1 MNKLQVIK
9 TMYTFIFIR
18 VVYFNCLYTVSTG
31 VYIDIHMCKS
41 NASLHSLTLQQEVLK
56 QTHQDLN
63 PGTTTHPRPI
73 PPSFPPPM
81 ISKLQKPSF
90 FKYTAKI
97 VQNIETHTVN

>member
-1 MNKLQVIK
+1 MNKLQAIK

-18 VVYFNCLYTVSTG
+18 VVYFNCLYTVWTG

-56 QTHQDLN
+56 QTHQDWN

-73 PPSFPPPM
+73 PPSFPPPWSLN
-81 ISKLQKPSF
+81 SKNLLF

-97 VQNIETHTVN
+97 VQNIENHTVN